1 MGRPS
6 KGHLST
12 ELIKAV
18 IKVLVAYL
26 CLCTKITRMGG
37 QSLSSRR
44 TMKVASMYLT
54 FASQMRA
61 LTLNLSRESNL
72 DSGSRWL
79 GCEDPAGCDELAAP
93 RAEGKL
99 E

>member
-1 MGRPS
+1 
-6 KGHLST
+6 
-12 ELIKAV
+12 
-18 IKVLVAYL
+18 
-26 CLCTKITRMGG
+26 MGG

-44 TMKVASMYLT
+44 TMKVADMYLA

-61 LTLNLSRESNL
+61 LTLNLSRGSNL

-79 GCEDPAGCDELAAP
+79 ECEDPAGCDELATP
-93 RAEGKL
+93 RTKDEL